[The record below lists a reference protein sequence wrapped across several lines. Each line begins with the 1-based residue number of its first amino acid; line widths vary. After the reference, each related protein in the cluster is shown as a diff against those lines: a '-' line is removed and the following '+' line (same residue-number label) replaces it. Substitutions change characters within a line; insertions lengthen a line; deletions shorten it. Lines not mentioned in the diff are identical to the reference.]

1 MDDNENPAPLP
12 HRDPIRASDAD
23 RDAVANQLREALAE
37 GRVTPAEHSERLER
51 VYDATT
57 RGDLVPLTEDLP
69 AVPDTPSREV
79 PTAGMS
85 AAPRPVYGRERVGG
99 KPTGGFSVA
108 IMGGSNRTG
117 NWIVPRHYVC
127 VAVMGGVE
135 LDLREARFAAGEV
148 TIHANTLMG
157 GIEIT
162 APDDIEVRIH
172 GIGVMGDYGTEGEPP
187 SVLESGTPVVH
198 VVGVALMAAV
208 EVYYKKRQHQKR
220 SRRTGDAE
228 IEDEKD

>member
-1 MDDNENPAPLP
+1 MTDNENPVP
-12 HRDPIRASDAD
+12 HSHQDPIRASDAD
-23 RDAVANQLREALAE
+23 RDTVANQLREALAE
-37 GRVTPAEHSERLER
+37 GRITPAEHSERLES
-51 VYDATT
+51 VYGATT
-57 RGDLVPLTEDLP
+57 RGELAPLTEDLP
-69 AVPDTPSREV
+69 AIPDNPSREV
-79 PTAGMS
+79 STAGVS

-117 NWIVPRHYVC
+117 NWIVPRHYFC

-135 LDLREARFAAGEV
+135 LDLREARFSAPEV

-172 GIGVMGDYGTEGEPP
+172 GIGVMGGYGTEGEPP

-198 VVGVALMAAV
+198 VVGVALMAGV
-208 EVYYKKRQHQKR
+208 DVHYKKRQHQKR

-228 IEDEKD
+228 IEDGRN